1 VSHPTRRAA
10 IPHAATQPVN
20 VLVPTVVVVAAA
32 FLGALWLLPVAL
44 ACWLA
49 LSAMTLADERRGL
62 RGDDAPAP
70 GELGPAI
77 RKRVRDA
84 MAAGAA
90 VQAATAASPSPLED
104 VCAEVDLLV
113 AAVRTDAARAQR
125 IHEFLSR
132 ESPDALRR
140 RLAGEP
146 RADLRA
152 ALEAKLS
159 ALDRLQGQLDDALA
173 GMDQV
178 IATVQTV
185 HAEILAADGL
195 LRQPERDEMAGQ
207 VSELRMRVQTRAE
220 GLEEVFGETRRLLTP

>member
-1 VSHPTRRAA
+1 MSRPSRHPGLAA
-10 IPHAATQPVN
+10 AATQPVN
-20 VLVPTVVVVAAA
+20 VLVPTAVIVAAA
-32 FLGALWLLPVAL
+32 FLGALWLVPVAL
-44 ACWLA
+44 ACWLG
-49 LSAMTLADERRGL
+49 LTAMALADERREL
-62 RGDDAPAP
+62 RDDAGPAP

-77 RKRVRDA
+77 RRRVRDA

-90 VQAATAASPSPLED
+90 VRSATAASPSPLED
-104 VCAEVDLLV
+104 VGGEVDLLV
-113 AAVRTDAARAQR
+113 AAVRTDAARAQS

-146 RADLRA
+146 RGDVRA
-152 ALEAKLS
+152 ALEVQLS

-178 IATVQTV
+178 IATVRTV

-195 LRQPERDEMAGQ
+195 LRRPERDEMAGQ

>member
-1 VSHPTRRAA
+1 MSPPSRHTAIVAA
-10 IPHAATQPVN
+10 AMQPVN

-32 FLGALWLLPVAL
+32 LLGALWLLPVAL
-44 ACWLA
+44 VCWVA
-49 LSAMTLADERRGL
+49 LSAMTLSDDRRDL
-62 RGDDAPAP
+62 RGGGEPAP

-90 VQAATAASPSPLED
+90 VRAAAAASPSPLED
-104 VCAEVDLLV
+104 VGAEVDLLV
-113 AAVRTDAARAQR
+113 AAVRADAVRAQR

-146 RADLRA
+146 RADVRA

-178 IATVQTV
+178 VATVQTV

-195 LRQPERDEMAGQ
+195 LRRPERDDMAGQ
-207 VSELRMRVQTRAE
+207 VSELRVRVQTRAE
-220 GLEEVFGETRRLLTP
+220 GLEEVFGETRRLLAP